1 MLSRFFVVYLQMTE
15 KDKYMDNPFVF
26 NGYAG
31 AEYFCDREKELAELQ
46 RFAEN
51 NVNVTLIAQRRMGK
65 TGLIYRLMDELA
77 SKGSEIVPIYVD
89 IFATRNLAELNR
101 TLATAILNAFP
112 EESSIGKR
120 FMGMLKGLRPT
131 FGVDPLSG
139 SPQVQF
145 SYQNHQEKE
154 HTLEGLLLF
163 LEKQQQPVL
172 LAIDEFQQVREYDN
186 ENVEAL
192 LRTYIQRLRNVRFIF
207 CGSRKYM
214 MTDIF
219 SNPSRPFFAST
230 QFLGLEAIEAESYS
244 NYISKMFMA
253 GEKKIDNEAV
263 EQILQWTRR
272 HTYYTQRLCH
282 EVYVL
287 PTGHIGTHEVNDCC
301 NTLLQLNE
309 PYFLQYKQLLT
320 AGQWNFMIALAKEE
334 TVEQPYATAFL
345 KKYDVGATAVARRQL
360 QTLIDKDLVFAETTK
375 EKTYYAIADLFLM
388 RWLEKEY

>member
-1 MLSRFFVVYLQMTE
+1 
-15 KDKYMDNPFVF
+15 MDNPFVF

-65 TGLIYRLMDELA
+65 TGLIFRLMDELA
-77 SKGSEIVPIYVD
+77 SVGSEIKPIYVD

-101 TLATAILNAFP
+101 TLATAILKAFP
-112 EESSIGKR
+112 EESSVGKR
-120 FMGMLKGLRPT
+120 FLGILKGLRPS

-145 SYQNHQEKE
+145 TYQNQTEKE
-154 HTLEGLLLF
+154 HTLEGLLTF
-163 LEKQQQPVL
+163 LEQQQQPVL

-192 LRTYIQRLRNVRFIF
+192 LRTYIQRLQNVRFIF
-207 CGSRKYM
+207 CGSRKHL

-230 QFLGLEAIEAESYS
+230 QFLGLETIAAESYG
-244 NYISKMFMA
+244 NYITKMFVA
-253 GEKKIDNEAV
+253 GGKEIDTEAV
-263 EQILQWTRR
+263 EQIMQWSRR
-272 HTYYTQRLCH
+272 HTYYTQRLSH
-282 EVYVL
+282 EVYDF
-287 PTGHIGTHEVNDCC
+287 PAHHIGIDEVNGCC

-320 AGQWNFMIALAKEE
+320 AGQWNFMIALAKEG

-375 EKTYYAIADLFLM
+375 EKTCYAVADLFLM

>member
-1 MLSRFFVVYLQMTE
+1 
-15 KDKYMDNPFVF
+15 
-26 NGYAG
+26 
-31 AEYFCDREKELAELQ
+31 
-46 RFAEN
+46 
-51 NVNVTLIAQRRMGK
+51 MGK
-65 TGLIYRLMDELA
+65 TGLIFRLMDELA
-77 SKGSEIVPIYVD
+77 SIGSEIKPIYVD

-101 TLATAILNAFP
+101 TLATAILKAFP
-112 EESSIGKR
+112 EESSVGKK
-120 FMGMLKGLRPT
+120 FLGILKGLRPS

-145 SYQNHQEKE
+145 TYQNQTEKE
-154 HTLEGLLLF
+154 HTLEGLLTF
-163 LEKQQQPVL
+163 LEQQQQPVL

-192 LRTYIQRLRNVRFIF
+192 LRTYIQRLHNVRFIF
-207 CGSRKYM
+207 CGSRKHL

-230 QFLGLEAIEAESYS
+230 QFLGLETIAAESYG
-244 NYISKMFMA
+244 NYITKMFAA
-253 GEKKIDNEAV
+253 GGKEIDTEAV
-263 EQILQWTRR
+263 AQIMQWSRR

-282 EVYVL
+282 EVYGL
-287 PTGHIGTHEVNDCC
+287 PANHIGIDEVKDCC

-320 AGQWNFMIALAKEE
+320 AGQWNFMIALAKEG

-375 EKTYYAIADLFLM
+375 EKTYYAVADLFLL